1 VGRNGIIFGN
11 NHFCLGSRTSTHFQK
26 SFNGKCD
33 VKAVRLKREHS
44 RATPP
49 RDNENDSMKDMTIDS
64 L

>member
-1 VGRNGIIFGN
+1 M
-11 NHFCLGSRTSTHFQK
+11 HFQK

-33 VKAVRLKREHS
+33 VKAVRLKRKHS